1 MIASPTAPPG
11 HQLPSDASG
20 APIVVTGAG
29 GFIGQALIPALLAA
43 GHDVRAITRDP
54 ARFRLPGSATG
65 GREPSPT
72 MSTDRTD
79 QPPERPTPS
88 AGARTGSDRPQQ
100 ATAGAGRLEVL
111 AHPGTA
117 RDVDWDALLAGAHA
131 VIHGAGIAH
140 VPLGE
145 DRAARH
151 QLWQVNVR
159 GTRQL
164 ARAAARAGVRRF
176 IFLSSIKAAGEWS
189 LPGQPLRASDPPRP
203 EDCYGVAK
211 LAGERLLL
219 RQARQHPEGMSI
231 TIIRPPLVY
240 GPGVKANFAAL
251 LKLAAS
257 GLPLPLGSLDNER
270 SFLSVRN
277 LGSAIQAVLAAPDGQ
292 GSGVFHLADG
302 APLST
307 PALIRAIAA
316 AAGKPARLLPVPPAL
331 LGGLARLAG
340 KDGIWQRLAGSLAVD
355 SQPFCQQFGWQP
367 PLTMREALAE
377 LYPAG
382 RP

>member
-1 MIASPTAPPG
+1 MTASPTAPPPPR
-11 HQLPSDASG
+11 LPPLVPG

-29 GFIGQALIPALLAA
+29 GFIGQALIPALLAG
-43 GHDVRAITRDP
+43 GHDVRAVTRDP
-54 ARFRLPGSATG
+54 ARFRLPGSVTD
-65 GREPSPT
+65 GREPPQT
-72 MSTDRTD
+72 MSTDRAG
-79 QPPERPTPS
+79 PPPKRHASAAGTWSERPQTTVGP
-88 AGARTGSDRPQQ
+88 
-100 ATAGAGRLEVL
+100 GRLEVL
-111 AHPGTA
+111 AHPGTGRNA
-117 RDVDWDALLAGAHA
+117 DWAALLAGAHA

-145 DRAARH
+145 DRAARR

-219 RQARQHPEGMSI
+219 RQARQHPDGMII

-270 SFLSVRN
+270 SFLSVHN
-277 LGSAIQAVLAAPDGQ
+277 LGSAIQAVLAAPAGQ
-292 GSGVFHLADG
+292 GSGIFHLADG

-316 AAGKPARLLPVPPAL
+316 AAGKPARLLPLPPAL

-340 KDGIWQRLAGSLAVD
+340 KDGMWQRLAGSLAVD

-367 PLTMREALAE
+367 PLTMHEALAE
-377 LYPAG
+377 LFPAG
-382 RP
+382 RS